1 MSLMLPE
8 SALLDG
14 DMSNKEGRN
23 VQPDESRGQQ
33 VSKSDV
39 LEAGQRELRGCLEA
53 FEAVGTPAKR
63 MRQWLLALIDSEPDW
78 IDVGSGAVSL
88 SRKAV
93 RRRSIAELCGVRS
106 EGTVGEWLAVWRS
119 EGWLRGEFV
128 EVSRFLGEDAPV
140 ASKPSEARTS
150 SAAILD
156 VLLDHL
162 GRAQG
167 SDEEL
172 VDKLTGWVSEVVALE
187 CAGGTHVSAE
197 VARGSSSCSRGSEL
211 VSSSKSSTTPNF
223 SSDTVPRKRGG
234 VPRRTADDFN
244 ALVRPLAVLVEQ
256 RSLLP
261 VSNTGNLVRVLESYD
276 DGEVESAV
284 RAMCRHVRN
293 DPSVRSPFGL
303 LYRAAQSADPAF
315 FGGAV
320 PTVDSASEPS
330 VRSESSLDEI
340 RALPVSA
347 PITNRRG
354 LANARGYLNGA

>member
-1 MSLMLPE
+1 MSLMLPD
-8 SALLDG
+8 SALSNG
-14 DMSNKEGRN
+14 DMSNKAGLD
-23 VQPDESRGQQ
+23 VQADESTDRQ
-33 VSKSDV
+33 VSKVDG
-39 LEAGQRELRGCLEA
+39 LEVGHRELRDRLEA
-53 FEAVGTPAKR
+53 FDASGTPAKR

-78 IDVGSGAVSL
+78 IDADSRTVSL

-93 RRRSIAELCGVRS
+93 RRRSIAALCEVRS

-140 ASKPSEARTS
+140 ALKPSEARTS

-234 VPRRTADDFN
+234 VPRRTVDDFN

-256 RSLLP
+256 RSLAP
-261 VSNTGNLVRVLESYD
+261 VTNTGNLVRVLEPYD

-293 DPSVRSPFGL
+293 DASVRSPFGL
-303 LYRAAQSADPAF
+303 LYRAAQSGDAAF
-315 FGGAV
+315 FGSCSSVNDGAPV
-320 PTVDSASEPS
+320 APRISP
-330 VRSESSLDEI
+330 LDEI
-340 RALPVSA
+340 RGLRSTTPAANLA
-347 PITNRRG
+347 G
-354 LANARGYLNGA
+354 LAIAREFLNKG